1 MNAYREKNLIEAF
14 DLYVQQQNT
23 LLPTDEQLREIT
35 FSPEF
40 EAKMAQILRRRR
52 QGYYLLFGTVARRV
66 ASIVVVLLVSAA
78 IVTASVEALRTPV
91 VQFFAEVYERFTQ
104 IFVADDTADLPAAV
118 ELEPHALTYIPE
130 GYELDKVE
138 ELPTMSRATYK
149 EAETG
154 RIISFVQRQKAN
166 FELDVD
172 TEGVVYTEI
181 NIGGYLGVTYINKDK
196 TVIVYSD
203 EEYTY
208 TLTALVNL
216 EELIQIAESIE
227 KR

>member
-130 GYELDKVE
+130 GYELEICTD
-138 ELPTMSRATYK
+138 TNTTYK
-149 EAETG
+149 EVYVNNNG
-154 RIISFVQRQKAN
+154 QRIIITQKLTNN
-166 FELDVD
+166 FDLTID
-172 TEGVVYTEI
+172 TE
-181 NIGGYLGVTYINKDK
+181 NIECTQIRIGSYDGVTYTNKEK
-196 TVIVYSD
+196 TFVIVMASDYMYSVSASID
-203 EEYTY
+203 
-208 TLTALVNL
+208 VG
-216 EELIQIAESIE
+216 ELIKIAESIA
-227 KR
+227 KQ